1 MLTTSSGK
9 IKAVKNILFNLYLMN
24 CGNIYPLKMLQIIT
38 RWVSQLIRSFLKDM
52 SQVSVSVRG
61 EEAEEDIAI
70 VSEVGPTRTRCE
82 YTYSIFYWILKTVL
96 YQDSRWCCQFQIAVG
111 KAGDEILAALRCKS
125 QSELQVTTF
134 VGNKEFLRSITPDKI
149 RFLGIEI
156 SHLSQ
161 SHLSPVSNSVKE
173 LKEHEVL
180 AMIYFMFLF
189 SQW

>member
-1 MLTTSSGK
+1 M
-9 IKAVKNILFNLYLMN
+9 
-24 CGNIYPLKMLQIIT
+24 
-38 RWVSQLIRSFLKDM
+38 
-52 SQVSVSVRG
+52 
-61 EEAEEDIAI
+61 
-70 VSEVGPTRTRCE
+70 
-82 YTYSIFYWILKTVL
+82 
-96 YQDSRWCCQFQIAVG
+96 G

-180 AMIYFMFLF
+180 AMMQGKQVRESESPLNLPVSRDSVIRKNVTSWRFLPEF
-189 SQW
+189 EQKQKWPEH

>member
-1 MLTTSSGK
+1 M
-9 IKAVKNILFNLYLMN
+9 
-24 CGNIYPLKMLQIIT
+24 
-38 RWVSQLIRSFLKDM
+38 
-52 SQVSVSVRG
+52 
-61 EEAEEDIAI
+61 
-70 VSEVGPTRTRCE
+70 
-82 YTYSIFYWILKTVL
+82 
-96 YQDSRWCCQFQIAVG
+96 G

-189 SQW
+189 SQ